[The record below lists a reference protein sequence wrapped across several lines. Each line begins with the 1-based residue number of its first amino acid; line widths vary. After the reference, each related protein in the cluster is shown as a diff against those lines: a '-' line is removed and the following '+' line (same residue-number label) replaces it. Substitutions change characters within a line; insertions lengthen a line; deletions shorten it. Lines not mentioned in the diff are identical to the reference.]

1 MQENVRFFDMKLHK
15 NAYFSVCKVH
25 KIAKISHFNRSK
37 GLSKNSQTNIKKSAH
52 GECKKSAKCLKSLKS
67 LTKKKRQSDKATR
80 KNYCSTKAININKN
94 SSSVKG
100 GK

>member
-52 GECKKSAKCLKSLKS
+52 GEGEKKQGLCLFLREVMG
-67 LTKKKRQSDKATR
+67 KKDTR
-80 KNYCSTKAININKN
+80 
-94 SSSVKG
+94 
-100 GK
+100 

>member
-52 GECKKSAKCLKSLKS
+52 GECKKKQRVVTFLREVMD
-67 LTKKKRQSDKATR
+67 KKDTR
-80 KNYCSTKAININKN
+80 
-94 SSSVKG
+94 
-100 GK
+100 

>member
-25 KIAKISHFNRSK
+25 KIARISHFNRSK

-52 GECKKSAKCLKSLKS
+52 GRSQKEYKESQESQES
-67 LTKKKRQSDKATR
+67 HEKKRQSDIATR

>member
-25 KIAKISHFNRSK
+25 KIARISHFNRSK

-52 GECKKSAKCLKSLKS
+52 GGGQKENKESQESQES
-67 LTKKKRQSDKATR
+67 HEKKKRHSDIATR
-80 KNYCSTKAININKN
+80 KNYCSTKTDKTLLNDLN
-94 SSSVKG
+94 
-100 GK
+100 

>member
-25 KIAKISHFNRSK
+25 KIARISHFNRSK

-52 GECKKSAKCLKSLKS
+52 GGVQKETGVVSFLREVLGKK
-67 LTKKKRQSDKATR
+67 DTR
-80 KNYCSTKAININKN
+80 
-94 SSSVKG
+94 
-100 GK
+100 

>member
-37 GLSKNSQTNIKKSAH
+37 GLSKNSQTNIKKSEH
-52 GECKKSAKCLKSLKS
+52 GEGKKRTKSLKSLKS

-80 KNYCSTKAININKN
+80 KSYCSTKTDKHQ
-94 SSSVKG
+94 
-100 GK
+100 

>member
-37 GLSKNSQTNIKKSAH
+37 GLSKNSQTNIKKSEH
-52 GECKKSAKCLKSLKS
+52 GESKKSTKSLKS
-67 LTKKKRQSDKATR
+67 LTKKKRHSDTEKLL
-80 KNYCSTKAININKN
+80 
-94 SSSVKG
+94 
-100 GK
+100 